1 LLHAPHTPHKTLKP
15 QELFFIRMPPQP
27 IYRGRFAPSPTG
39 PLHFGSLVAAVGS
52 YLDARSQRGQ
62 WLLRM
67 EDIDAP
73 RCSPAWADDILR
85 TLEMFG
91 LHWDGEVVWQ
101 QGAGQQA
108 AYREALAQL
117 KLDGQVFACACTRR
131 ELADSQLAADG
142 AVLYPGTCRAGLPAG
157 KTARA
162 WRVRV
167 DFVPHGKGVK
177 KEGNAAAGTPRTAT
191 RDSSCIVFDDAVQG
205 RIQSNL
211 ITGLG
216 DFIVCRAD
224 GFFAYQLA
232 VVVDDAAAGI
242 THVVRGA
249 DLLVSTP
256 RQIFL
261 QRCLGVPMPHYA
273 HLPVA
278 VNAAGEKLAK
288 QTLAKPLDKADPGR
302 AIHAAL
308 QFLGQQPP
316 PELATAQLDD
326 IWSWAKAHWQLQ
338 RVPKKMMQPVQE
350 NF

>member
-1 LLHAPHTPHKTLKP
+1 MFP
-15 QELFFIRMPPQP
+15 QLT
-27 IYRGRFAPSPTG
+27 YRGRFAPSPTG

-52 YLDARSQRGQ
+52 FLDARAQGGQ

-85 TLEMFG
+85 TLEAFG
-91 LHWDGEVVWQ
+91 LAWDGEVIWQ
-101 QGAGQQA
+101 QGVQQQV
-108 AYREALAQL
+108 AYHEALAQL
-117 KLDGQVFACACTRR
+117 QRAGQVFACACTRR

-142 AVLYPGTCRAGLPAG
+142 AVLYPGTCRAGLAAG

-167 DFVPHGKGVK
+167 DTAPDSEGETAQDNTGKEDGT
-177 KEGNAAAGTPRTAT
+177 AAEKPRKTT
-191 RDSSCIVFDDAVQG
+191 RDASCILFEDAVQG
-205 RIQSNL
+205 VMHSNL
-211 ITGLG
+211 ATEFG

-249 DLLVSTP
+249 DLLFSTP

-261 QRCLGVPMPHYA
+261 QRCLGMPTPHYA

-278 VNAAGEKLAK
+278 VDAAGEKLAK
-288 QTLAKPLDKADPGR
+288 QTLAKPLDKDQPGR

-316 PELATAQLDD
+316 SELAGARLDD
-326 IWSWAKAHWQLQ
+326 IWSWATAHWQLQ
-338 RVPKKMMQPVQE
+338 HVPKKMLQAVPQG
-350 NF
+350 F